1 MNGRTKYQ
9 GVKLCF
15 KCTGGT
21 DARRNRSN
29 DDERSVDRKHNKS
42 DRKQVHP
49 LALNELVRP
58 SPIKHDTPFDMKGRC
73 HHHKEVKLAI
83 RQFGEWKVLVETCPM
98 CREDAIARSKSS
110 KPRKSQEPKYVTRYD
125 SDGFCINHPNVK
137 VAKKKMT
144 GSWKVIS
151 KCSKCAA
158 KDDSASVYSTQTKDS
173 RATSCSVKSNK
184 SIRSRG
190 STRKSKGDDV
200 SLVMQDGK
208 ATQGESHW
216 SNVSSSK
223 QAKKKPKGIKRF
235 LLASIAM

>member
-1 MNGRTKYQ
+1 MDPHGNNGRRAAFPGATWTVHGCCVHHRDVQVCSPVEINGRTKYQ

-29 DDERSVDRKHNKS
+29 DDERSVYRKHNKS

-98 CREDAIARSKSS
+98 CSEDAIARSKSS

-144 GSWKVIS
+144 GSWKV
-151 KCSKCAA
+151 
-158 KDDSASVYSTQTKDS
+158 SVE
-173 RATSCSVKSNK
+173 V
-184 SIRSRG
+184 
-190 STRKSKGDDV
+190 
-200 SLVMQDGK
+200 L
-208 ATQGESHW
+208 
-216 SNVSSSK
+216 
-223 QAKKKPKGIKRF
+223 F
-235 LLASIAM
+235 LLSVTFMF